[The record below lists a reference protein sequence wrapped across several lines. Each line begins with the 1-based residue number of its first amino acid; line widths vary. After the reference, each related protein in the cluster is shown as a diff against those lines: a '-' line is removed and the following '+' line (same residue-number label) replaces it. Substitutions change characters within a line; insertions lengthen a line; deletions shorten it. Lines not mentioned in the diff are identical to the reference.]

1 MDKHPNRLT
10 KIEVLLDKLNLLHTS
25 LQAGDTPDK
34 YELQL
39 MRRYALQL
47 VDMLDDPA
55 VEDEIPVTNDDQ
67 AIPADLPVFTMDTPI
82 AVDEPDAEP
91 DGFEVEMEEPVQEL
105 PQPESAIDTGLFFVN
120 EAEEEAEETASA
132 DHDMFDIGTTDQ
144 AETLAEEEDDLPAM
158 PPAEEASLNDIFKQ
172 AQKDLADQ
180 LKEKPIQSLKQEI
193 DLNEKFWFIQELF
206 EGDSQRFNAL
216 LELLDQETEFSAA
229 EQKVGEFVSR
239 YDWQEKEKAAA
250 KFMQLVQRRYM

>member
-39 MRRYALQL
+39 MRRYAMQL
-47 VDMLDDPA
+47 VDILDVAEEQDN
-55 VEDEIPVTNDDQ
+55 PVRNDDN
-67 AIPADLPVFTMDTPI
+67 AIPDDVPVFTMETPV
-82 AVDEPDAEP
+82 AADEPNAEP
-91 DGFEVEMEEPVQEL
+91 AGFEIAAEEPVQEL
-105 PQPESAIDTGLFFVN
+105 PASESTTDAGLFFVN
-120 EAEEEAEETASA
+120 EVEEKEASAPA
-132 DHDMFDIGTTDQ
+132 DHDMFALDPADQ
-144 AETLAEEEDDLPAM
+144 IETPAEDESASVVT
-158 PPAEEASLNDIFKQ
+158 PPTEEASLNDIFKQ

-216 LELLDQETEFSAA
+216 LELLDQETDFSAA